1 MSESKDHEGLNLE
14 KLFPAWLK
22 HFANRME
29 NKEIKRFIVCRK
41 LFLGKLVEWKI
52 FLKYFLKDFTQS
64 RKVNK
69 EIKMDA

>member
-1 MSESKDHEGLNLE
+1 
-14 KLFPAWLK
+14 
-22 HFANRME
+22 ME